1 MSFYPDNR
9 GKAPD
14 WSAIE
19 ADYVAGLPIG
29 ELASKHRV
37 NMAAIAGEA
46 YRNQWSVTRLAIGK
60 PLQDH
65 VLQVQAQEAPIDIV
79 NQLTG
84 ILNACISDVMDW
96 GVPNAKG
103 VIRLRDLNEIP
114 PHVRAAI
121 ASIKSTADGFEVK
134 MHSKLQAVDGLLKT
148 LEYLQKRGLVDA
160 NTEEGLSINYSGGKT
175 TLDALVERYTN
186 GKTLRSAKPKSTPE

>member
-1 MSFYPDNR
+1 M
-9 GKAPD
+9 
-14 WSAIE
+14 
-19 ADYVAGLPIG
+19 AGLPIG
-29 ELASKHRV
+29 ELASKHGV
-37 NMAAIAGEA
+37 GMAAIAGEA
-46 YRNQWSVTRLAIGK
+46 YRNQWSAARLAIGK

-84 ILNACISDVMDW
+84 ILNACISDVLDW

-121 ASIKSTADGFEVK
+121 ASIKSTEDGFEVK

-160 NTEEGLSINYSGGKT
+160 SAEEGLSINYSGGKT
-175 TLDALVERYTN
+175 TLDALLERYAS
-186 GKTLRSAKPKSTPE
+186 GKTLRSAKPKQAPE